1 MSRQEREG
9 EIKDALKVLRKQ
21 QSRAGKKG
29 SRDHQE
35 VNLDRVA
42 KITALNSGP
51 CSVCQGLKIII
62 YVEGSYHSPDVS
74 LGCSLKKSPL
84 GIHLPYAT
92 QPGEIPEC
100 SSQVPF
106 EESEELLT
114 A

>member
-1 MSRQEREG
+1 MSWQERER
-9 EIKDALKVLRKQ
+9 EIKDALRVLRKQ

-51 CSVCQGLKIII
+51 CLSCQGLKIKI
-62 YVEGSYHSPDVS
+62 YEEGFYHSPDVS
-74 LGCSLKKSPL
+74 LGCSLRKSPL

-92 QPGEIPEC
+92 RPGEIPEC
-100 SSQVPF
+100 SSQVLF
-106 EESEELLT
+106 KQGEKDLT